1 MGRGLEGLGGLT
13 VVAVFELGG
22 WDESELA
29 VQAAVVEPV
38 DVLEGGE
45 LDMVEPLPGSSAAGE
60 LGL

>member
-1 MGRGLEGLGGLT
+1 LT